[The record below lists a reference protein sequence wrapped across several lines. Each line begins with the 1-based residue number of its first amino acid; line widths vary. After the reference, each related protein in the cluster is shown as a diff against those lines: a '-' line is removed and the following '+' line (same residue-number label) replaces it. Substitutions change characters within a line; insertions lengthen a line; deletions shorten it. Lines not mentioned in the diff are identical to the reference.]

1 MNDSPLRAALQ
12 KLLAQGEAAS
22 DSRMMKAHAAK
33 NAPPAAAPEMCPE
46 CKEPL
51 LEGKCAKCGYEAPAA
66 GADDS
71 ELAGLLEQGAAAEG

>member
-1 MNDSPLRAALQ
+1 MDETPLRAALQ

-22 DSRMMKAHAAK
+22 DNRMLKAHAAK
-33 NAPPAAAPEMCPE
+33 NAPPPAAPEMCPE

-51 LEGKCAKCGYEAPAA
+51 IEGKCAKCGYETPS
-66 GADDS
+66 GEADES